1 MKVTLILHSEAKP
14 TFFILHFNKAKPTFF
29 ILHFNKAKP

>member
-14 TFFILHFNKAKPTFF
+14 TFFILHSNKAKR
-29 ILHFNKAKP
+29 AKLK

>member
-14 TFFILHFNKAKPTFF
+14 TFFILHSLPLDSRPLTLDQTKKT
-29 ILHFNKAKP
+29 